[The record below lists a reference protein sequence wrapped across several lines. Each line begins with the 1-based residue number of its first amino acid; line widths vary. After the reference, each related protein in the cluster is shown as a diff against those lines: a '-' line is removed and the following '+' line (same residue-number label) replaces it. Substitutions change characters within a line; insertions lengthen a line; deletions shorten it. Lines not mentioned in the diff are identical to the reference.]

1 MELEQ
6 LNIFRISQDLAETL
20 WDIVYKWNQF
30 ERITVGT
37 QLIRAVDSISAN
49 IAEGFGRFSF
59 KENKQFCYYSRGS
72 LFETKVWIEKAYKRK
87 LLKEQDYNTF
97 VITLKEL
104 GIKLNNYI
112 NTLGKNN

>member
-49 IAEGFGRFSF
+49 IAT
-59 KENKQFCYYSRGS
+59 N
-72 LFETKVWIEKAYKRK
+72 
-87 LLKEQDYNTF
+87 DY
-97 VITLKEL
+97 E
-104 GIKLNNYI
+104 
-112 NTLGKNN
+112 